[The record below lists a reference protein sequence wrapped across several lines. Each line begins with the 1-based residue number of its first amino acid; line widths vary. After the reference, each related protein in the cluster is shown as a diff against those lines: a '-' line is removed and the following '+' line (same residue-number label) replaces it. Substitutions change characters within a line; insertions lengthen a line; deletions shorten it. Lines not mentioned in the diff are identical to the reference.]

1 VTSNILRSSFVV
13 ELLGSED
20 ASLSLRTS
28 AAAMMRH
35 SLEEQV
41 RTYDRRA
48 PETKKKLA
56 MQWLAKRASPTEA
69 IEQQPER
76 PVKVENM
83 LFAKDDLVVVRNT
96 QEKSFRFARVLSC
109 NGESCKLMELCP
121 VASGGYR
128 ASLQSVYNE
137 RCSSIFHCDAFYDES
152 AKVYRLRST
161 VEDIL
166 GLF

>member
-56 MQWLAKRASPTEA
+56 MQWLAKASPTEA

-83 LFAKDDLVVVRNT
+83 LFAKDDLVVVPST

-109 NGESCKLMELCP
+109 NGESCKLMEMCP